1 MRLTPDR
8 RDSAVMRLYCRA
20 FQDAYMPTETIR
32 VMLTD
37 DHQVVRT
44 GLRAVLGSAKD
55 IVVVAEAASGR
66 EAVALSGRVQPD
78 VILMDVSMSDID
90 GLEATRQIT
99 ATEPHPRILV
109 LTMH

>member
-1 MRLTPDR
+1 MRPTPDR
-8 RDSAVMRLYCRA
+8 RDSTVLPSYGRLL
-20 FQDAYMPTETIR
+20 QDACMPTEMIR

-66 EAVALSGRVQPD
+66 EAIALSLRVQPD
-78 VILMDVSMSDID
+78 VILMDLSMSDID

-109 LTMH
+109 L